1 MANFRNEKSF
11 ERISEKR
18 KKMASEVVAE
28 EKMEVEDSSSV
39 VPEFP
44 ALSAKQIN
52 AGAVEMRSVKCPP
65 HRYTPLRDQ
74 WQNIMA
80 PLVKYM
86 KLQVR
91 FNPKT
96 RTVDMKTS
104 ELTTDAGA
112 LQKGCDFVEAFMMG
126 FEVQDSVAL
135 LRMDDLYIRMFEI
148 KDVKDL
154 KGDHLNRAIGRIAG
168 AGGKTKYAI
177 ENATKTRI
185 VLAHTKIH
193 ILGTFSNIKIAQDA
207 ICSLILGAPPGKVY
221 NRMRQV
227 ASRSKQRF

>member
-1 MANFRNEKSF
+1 
-11 ERISEKR
+11 
-18 KKMASEVVAE
+18 
-28 EKMEVEDSSSV
+28 
-39 VPEFP
+39 
-44 ALSAKQIN
+44 
-52 AGAVEMRSVKCPP
+52 
-65 HRYTPLRDQ
+65 
-74 WQNIMA
+74 
-80 PLVKYM
+80 
-86 KLQVR
+86 
-91 FNPKT
+91 
-96 RTVDMKTS
+96 
-104 ELTTDAGA
+104 
-112 LQKGCDFVEAFMMG
+112 MMG